1 MSKLAKVDAAAM
13 NHLFKHEAS
22 RLNVKIAAAG
32 EDPQA
37 FEDHK
42 EYLDTVDAVL
52 KEDKGQSWNPND
64 PVLD

>member
-22 RLNVKIAAAG
+22 RVGVKVAG
-32 EDPQA
+32 AEDPQA

-42 EYLDTVDAVL
+42 EYLELVDSVL
-52 KEDKGQSWNPND
+52 KEDKGQSWDPND
-64 PVLD
+64 PILD